1 MQCKNST
8 LNRLNGSE
16 GRKESKMGKR
26 MNIFERMHM
35 GQRLVWTRTE
45 LARFQELEDLYNQRL
60 FIKDPLEFKKINE
73 KIDLAD
79 KNLRELMG
87 NRRFRLLI
95 GSDAT
100 LRAWRG
106 EIFARYLKK
115 HPEAEPEDCRP
126 GWE

>member
-1 MQCKNST
+1 
-8 LNRLNGSE
+8 
-16 GRKESKMGKR
+16 MGKR
-26 MNIFERMHM
+26 MNIFEGMRM

-60 FIKDPLEFKKINE
+60 FAKGTDFEKIN
-73 KIDLAD
+73 KRIDITD

-95 GSDAT
+95 GSAAT

-115 HPEAEPEDCRP
+115 HPEATPEDCMP

>member
-1 MQCKNST
+1 MHCKNNN
-8 LNRLNGSE
+8 LNRSKGSE
-16 GRKESKMGKR
+16 GRKENKMGKR

-45 LARFQELEDLYNQRL
+45 LARFQELEDLYNHRL
-60 FIKDPLEFKKINE
+60 FIKDPLEFEKINE
-73 KIDLAD
+73 KIDVAD

-95 GSDAT
+95 GSTAT

-115 HPEAEPEDCRP
+115 HPEASPEDCMP

>member
-1 MQCKNST
+1 MCCKDT
-8 LNRLNGSE
+8 TITRLGGYE
-16 GRKESKMGKR
+16 GRRESSMKKR
-26 MNIFERMHM
+26 MNIFEGMRM

-45 LARFQELEDLYNQRL
+45 LAKFQELEDLYNKRL
-60 FIKDPLEFKKINE
+60 FAKGPEFEVINKKID
-73 KIDLAD
+73 IAD

-115 HPEAEPEDCRP
+115 HPEDEPADCMP

>member
-1 MQCKNST
+1 
-8 LNRLNGSE
+8 
-16 GRKESKMGKR
+16 MGKR
-26 MNIFERMHM
+26 NNIFEGMRM

-45 LARFQELEDLYNQRL
+45 LARFQELEDLYNHRL

-95 GSDAT
+95 GSAAT

-115 HPEAEPEDCRP
+115 HPEASPEDCMP